1 MTPKE
6 QLRFLLRRATSKA
19 HAQQIAKEFMLQQKI
34 KEAQQKREVDP
45 VTQADLMMKKLREA
59 HHVVSSYIHIYTATA
74 YVI

>member
-6 QLRFLLRRATSKA
+6 QLRFLLRHATSKA

-45 VTQADLMMKKLREA
+45 VTQADLMMKKYGSVCLM
-59 HHVVSSYIHIYTATA
+59 HYIMYYIC
-74 YVI
+74 ILSIW